1 MDHKETRPIR
11 GRLGL
16 SLLAKLSSFF
26 PFEHPCLRTS
36 SYCGKNGGSP
46 ADIGRG
52 KSCADQSRAAE
63 TTGRITKF
71 LLVAATALVFLGPL
85 HAKETGL
92 IFVSNE
98 KSNSIS
104 VIDPK
109 SLEVVKIIK
118 TSRRPRDMEFN
129 QTHTLL
135 FVAAGD
141 DDVIDVINIE
151 KLEVVDSIPTGASP
165 EVFFFSPD
173 GRLIYVSNEE
183 DSSLSVIDIAEKIV
197 IEEIPTGAEPE
208 GVILS
213 EDGKIAYVTSEVSD
227 MVHVIDTEGLF
238 VVENIIVGTRPRRFA
253 LTPDG
258 KELWVSTELS
268 GEVYIIDRK
277 TLEVTDVVRF
287 LPPGFRRA
295 DVTPVEIEIS
305 RDGRTG
311 YVTLGRANHIAY
323 VNTATREVEDYV
335 LVGKR
340 AWGLA
345 YNADE
350 SRLYV
355 TNGLSD
361 DVTVIDNRKRKA
373 IKSIA
378 VGRVPHTVIIDD

>member
-1 MDHKETRPIR
+1 MKFTKM
-11 GRLGL
+11 L
-16 SLLAKLSSFF
+16 SL
-26 PFEHPCLRTS
+26 
-36 SYCGKNGGSP
+36 
-46 ADIGRG
+46 
-52 KSCADQSRAAE
+52 AA
-63 TTGRITKF
+63 
-71 LLVAATALVFLGPL
+71 AALVFLGPA

-98 KSNSIS
+98 KSDSIS

-129 QTHTLL
+129 RTHTLL

-151 KLEVVDSIPTGASP
+151 KLEVVDSIPTGPSP

-173 GRLIYVSNEE
+173 ERLIYVSNEE
-183 DSSLSVIDIAEKIV
+183 DSSLSVIDAAEKIV

-238 VVENIIVGTRPRRFA
+238 VVENIIVGTRPRRLA

-277 TLEVTDVVRF
+277 TLQVTDVVRF

-295 DVTPVEIEIS
+295 DVTPVEVEIS
-305 RDGRTG
+305 QDGRTG

-361 DVTVIDNRKRKA
+361 DITVIDNRKRKA